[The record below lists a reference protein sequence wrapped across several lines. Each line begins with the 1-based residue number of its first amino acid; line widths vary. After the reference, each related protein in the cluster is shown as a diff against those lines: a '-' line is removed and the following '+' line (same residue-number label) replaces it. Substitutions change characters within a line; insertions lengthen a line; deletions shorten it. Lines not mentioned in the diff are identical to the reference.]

1 MFYFISRINGAP
13 QNLSTHDTFSFANDS
28 TKLNIFK
35 PENRTD
41 SDGVQ
46 VIIMAFQYKSGQY
59 INEQVNYNM
68 YVVISNLK
76 YNFSRCRYILSRY
89 QNDAIYV

>member
-1 MFYFISRINGAP
+1 MLEQYSRARLRFEFLGLTVCYFIFRINGAL

-46 VIIMAFQYKSGQY
+46 VIVMAFQYKSGQY
-59 INEQVNYNM
+59 
-68 YVVISNLK
+68 K
-76 YNFSRCRYILSRY
+76 
-89 QNDAIYV
+89 